1 MSSCVSAFICS
12 VATEDN
18 CQKKS
23 SPQLKIMMNTA
34 KRIRKFLDNFEE
46 KLVREFEKIT
56 KISEQNHQ
64 EKQVETRKHLEKV
77 LQGHE
82 KNHQANQREMR
93 KHMENIESSLRQFR
107 RLVVR
112 GESDDDSCPEDE
124 KMPKTV
130 EKDDFTPPELY
141 RPIDF
146 IQKYIMSDEEVRE
159 PIFALHY
166 LEARFGDHYRGNRQG
181 QCWRQKENGKYVE
194 CKFED
199 ILGWIP
205 TLRYQF
211 QMCKTD
217 PETYADKETDP
228 EYFVRLNKSWG
239 GKDRWELDRTSL
251 KKFLHY
257 KHKNLPSIRRSK

>member
-107 RLVVR
+107 RLVAR

-124 KMPKTV
+124 KIV
-130 EKDDFTPPELY
+130 EKDDFCPPELY

-146 IQKYIMSDEEVRE
+146 VQKYLMSDEEVRE

-166 LEARFGDHYRGNRQG
+166 FEARFGDHYRGNRQG
-181 QCWRQKENGKYVE
+181 ACWRLNNKKEKYIE

-199 ILGWIP
+199 ILGWLP

-211 QMCKTD
+211 EKCKTD

-228 EYFVRLNKSWG
+228 EYFVRLNKSWR
-239 GKDRWELDRTSL
+239 GKDRWEIDRVSL
-251 KKFLHY
+251 KKILHY
-257 KHKNLPSIRRSK
+257 KHKNLPSIRSK

>member
-107 RLVVR
+107 RLLSR
-112 GESDDDSCPEDE
+112 SEPGDDSCPEDE
-124 KMPKTV
+124 TNDEEE
-130 EKDDFTPPELY
+130 EKFCPPELY
-141 RPIDF
+141 RPISF
-146 IQKYIMSDEEVRE
+146 VQEYVMSDEEVRE
-159 PIFALHY
+159 PLFALHY
-166 LEARFGDHYRGNRQG
+166 LKARFGDHYRGDRYG
-181 QCWRQKENGKYVE
+181 TCWKQKKNGKYVN
-194 CKFED
+194 CDFEE
-199 ILGWIP
+199 ILEWLP
-205 TLRYQF
+205 TLRQQF
-211 QMCKTD
+211 EECKTD
-217 PETYADKETDP
+217 PTTYRDLKEDP
-228 EYFVRLNKSWG
+228 EYFVLFNKWWN
-239 GKDRWELDRTSL
+239 GKDPVKLNREVL
-251 KKFLHY
+251 KKFLYY
-257 KHKNLPSIRRSK
+257 KHKNLPSVKSK